1 MRIFDFKYT
10 FIGKTMVYVFN
21 HKIKL
26 NKFQI
31 ITIFFCFERYDPLLN
46 WNDKAKSGAQ
56 YQSISM
62 LIKCPKLKYWSL
74 KFIF

>member
-26 NKFQI
+26 NEFQI
-31 ITIFFCFERYDPLLN
+31 ITIFFCFERYDPN
-46 WNDKAKSGAQ
+46 
-56 YQSISM
+56 SIVH
-62 LIKCPKLKYWSL
+62 Y
-74 KFIF
+74 